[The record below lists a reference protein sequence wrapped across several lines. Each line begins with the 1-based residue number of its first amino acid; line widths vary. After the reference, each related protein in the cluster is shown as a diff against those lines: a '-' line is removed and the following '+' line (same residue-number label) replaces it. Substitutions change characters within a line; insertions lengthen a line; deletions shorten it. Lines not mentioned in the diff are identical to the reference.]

1 MVVVSFASLDNYRTV
16 LPENRL
22 QIPAVVP
29 DAELPQVSRM
39 HHQSQQSARVF
50 VRVRGGGLRHD
61 LEIGK
66 ELLRECETAL
76 TDLACDLKPA
86 RTEPSDTARRST
98 IDGDTRDRG
107 VEDGKCLDSED
118 LVAGGSLDEVLEAL

>member
-1 MVVVSFASLDNYRTV
+1 MVVVSFASLDNNGTV

-22 QIPAVVP
+22 QVPAFVP

-39 HHQSQQSARVF
+39 HHQSQQNARVF

-86 RTEPSDTARRST
+86 RTEVSDTARRST